1 MDIKYG
7 RVNTTVN
14 LRGHKFPA
22 GSIIKIWT
30 AGSVTSIQPLIL
42 PTKYHGIL
50 WYSMPDIHLRH
61 IDELESLECTLLDYG
76 FFS

>member
-1 MDIKYG
+1 MNIKYG

-30 AGSVTSIQPLIL
+30 TGKVTSIQPLVV
-42 PTKYHGIL
+42 PTKYHEAL
-50 WYSMPDIHLRH
+50 WFLMPNMHLRH
-61 IDELESLECTLLDYG
+61 IDNLEAYECTLLDYG
-76 FFS
+76 FFG